1 MSSKGKSGY
10 GSVWTLVLVIFFE
23 VAVVL
28 FLVSAD
34 YARDGTVKEGAWISE
49 ALGDGT
55 NREIQRRADAMYED
69 TVIRWELTEWFHRL
83 FIPSDAERNGSRGL
97 ETLGDFS
104 DLGDLGSGSV
114 FSVAESRWSAFLDM
128 TYWTMRRIALF
139 TIWLPVWLPAFV
151 IAGVCGWLE
160 RAVKKTDFGYTSPVL
175 FANSWKAL
183 ICALLLLLVSFLCPM
198 PMPPSIVPALLGFM
212 AILVGLCLGN
222 VQKRI

>member
-1 MSSKGKSGY
+1 MSSIGNCVF
-10 GSVWTLVLVIFFE
+10 GSVWTLILVIFFE

-49 ALGDGT
+49 ALGDET

-83 FIPSDAERNGSRGL
+83 FIPSDSERDGSRGL
-97 ETLGDFS
+97 ETLGE
-104 DLGDLGSGSV
+104 LGDLGSGSV

-175 FANSWKAL
+175 FANSWRAL

>member
-10 GSVWTLVLVIFFE
+10 GSVWTLILVIFFE
-23 VAVVL
+23 IAVVL

-34 YARDGTVKEGAWISE
+34 YARDGTLKEGAWISV
-49 ALGDGT
+49 ALGDET
-55 NREIQRRADAMYED
+55 NLEIQRRADAMYEN
-69 TVIRWELTEWFHRL
+69 TVIRWELTEWFYRL
-83 FIPSDAERNGSRGL
+83 FIPSESERENSLGL
-97 ETLGDFS
+97 ETLGDME
-104 DLGDLGSGSV
+104 SGTSI

-151 IAGVCGWLE
+151 IAGICGWLE

>member
-1 MSSKGKSGY
+1 MSSKGKGGY
-10 GSVWTLVLVIFFE
+10 GSVWTLILVFFFE

-34 YARDGTVKEGAWISE
+34 YARDSTVKEGAWISE
-49 ALGDGT
+49 ALGDET

-83 FIPSDAERNGSRGL
+83 FIPSESERDGSRGL
-97 ETLGDFS
+97 ETLGE
-104 DLGDLGSGSV
+104 LGDLGSGSV

>member
-1 MSSKGKSGY
+1 MSSKGKGGY
-10 GSVWTLVLVIFFE
+10 GSVWTLILVIFFE

-49 ALGDGT
+49 ALGDET

-69 TVIRWELTEWFHRL
+69 TVIRWELTEWFYRL
-83 FIPSDAERNGSRGL
+83 FIPSESERDGSRGL
-97 ETLGDFS
+97 ETLGE
-104 DLGDLGSGSV
+104 LGDLGSGSV

-151 IAGVCGWLE
+151 IAGICGWLE

-175 FANSWKAL
+175 FANSWRAL

>member
-10 GSVWTLVLVIFFE
+10 GSVWTLILVIFFE

-49 ALGDGT
+49 ALGDET

-69 TVIRWELTEWFHRL
+69 TVIRWALTEWFHRL
-83 FIPSDAERNGSRGL
+83 FIPSESERDGSRGL
-97 ETLGDFS
+97 ETLGE
-104 DLGDLGSGSV
+104 LGDLGSGSV

-175 FANSWKAL
+175 FANSWRAL

>member
-10 GSVWTLVLVIFFE
+10 GSVWTLILVIFFE
-23 VAVVL
+23 IAVVL

-34 YARDGTVKEGAWISE
+34 YARDGTLKEGAWISE
-49 ALGDGT
+49 ALGDET

-83 FIPSDAERNGSRGL
+83 FIPSDSERDGSRGL
-97 ETLGDFS
+97 ETLGE
-104 DLGDLGSGSV
+104 LGDLGSGSV

-175 FANSWKAL
+175 FANSWRAL

>member
-10 GSVWTLVLVIFFE
+10 GSVWTLILVIFFE
-23 VAVVL
+23 IAVVL

-34 YARDGTVKEGAWISE
+34 YARDGTLKEGAWISE
-49 ALGDGT
+49 ALGDET
-55 NREIQRRADAMYED
+55 NLEIQRRADAMYED

-83 FIPSDAERNGSRGL
+83 FIPSDSERDGSRGL
-97 ETLGDFS
+97 ETLGE
-104 DLGDLGSGSV
+104 LGDLGNGSV

>member
-1 MSSKGKSGY
+1 MSSKGKSGN
-10 GSVWTLVLVIFFE
+10 GSIWTLILVIFFE
-23 VAVVL
+23 IAVVL

-34 YARDGTVKEGAWISE
+34 YARDGTLKEGAWISE
-49 ALGDGT
+49 SLGDET
-55 NREIQRRADAMYED
+55 NREIQRRADALYED
-69 TVIRWELTEWFHRL
+69 TVIRWELTDWFYRL
-83 FIPSDAERNGSRGL
+83 FIPSESQRESSRGL
-97 ETLGDFS
+97 ENLGE
-104 DLGDLGSGSV
+104 LGDLGNGDSI

-151 IAGVCGWLE
+151 IAGICGWLE

-175 FANSWKAL
+175 FAHSWRAM

-198 PMPPSIVPALLGFM
+198 PMPPLIVPALLGFM

>member
-10 GSVWTLVLVIFFE
+10 GSVWTLILVIFFE

-49 ALGDGT
+49 ALGDET

-69 TVIRWELTEWFHRL
+69 TVIRWELTEWFYRL
-83 FIPSDAERNGSRGL
+83 FIPSESERDGSRGL
-97 ETLGDFS
+97 ETLGE
-104 DLGDLGSGSV
+104 LGDLGSGSV

>member
-10 GSVWTLVLVIFFE
+10 GSVWTLILVIFFE

-49 ALGDGT
+49 ALGDET

-69 TVIRWELTEWFHRL
+69 TVIRWELTEWFYRL
-83 FIPSDAERNGSRGL
+83 FIPSESERDGSRGL
-97 ETLGDFS
+97 ETLGE
-104 DLGDLGSGSV
+104 LGDLGSGSV

-212 AILVGLCLGN
+212 TILVGLCLGN

>member
-10 GSVWTLVLVIFFE
+10 GSVWTLILVIFFE

-49 ALGDGT
+49 ALGDET

-83 FIPSDAERNGSRGL
+83 FIPSDSERDGSRGL
-97 ETLGDFS
+97 ETLGE
-104 DLGDLGSGSV
+104 LGDLGSGSV

-175 FANSWKAL
+175 FANSWRAL

>member
-10 GSVWTLVLVIFFE
+10 GSVWTLILVIFFE

-49 ALGDGT
+49 ALGDET

-83 FIPSDAERNGSRGL
+83 FIPSESERDGSRGL
-97 ETLGDFS
+97 ETLGE
-104 DLGDLGSGSV
+104 LGDLGSGSV

>member
-10 GSVWTLVLVIFFE
+10 GSVWTLILVIFFE

-49 ALGDGT
+49 ALGDET

-69 TVIRWELTEWFHRL
+69 TVIRWELTEWFYRL
-83 FIPSDAERNGSRGL
+83 FIPSESERENSLGL
-97 ETLGDFS
+97 ETLGDME
-104 DLGDLGSGSV
+104 SGTSI

-128 TYWTMRRIALF
+128 TYWAMRRIALF

-151 IAGVCGWLE
+151 IAGICGWFE

-183 ICALLLLLVSFLCPM
+183 IYALLLLLVSFLCPM

>member
-1 MSSKGKSGY
+1 MSSKGKIGY
-10 GSVWTLVLVIFFE
+10 GSVWTLILVIFFE
-23 VAVVL
+23 IAVVL

-34 YARDGTVKEGAWISE
+34 YARDGTLKEGAWISE
-49 ALGDGT
+49 ALGDET
-55 NREIQRRADAMYED
+55 NLEIQRRADAMYEN
-69 TVIRWELTEWFHRL
+69 TVIRWELTEWFYRL
-83 FIPSDAERNGSRGL
+83 FIPSESERENSLGL
-97 ETLGDFS
+97 ETLGDME
-104 DLGDLGSGSV
+104 SGTSI

-151 IAGVCGWLE
+151 IAGICGWFE

-175 FANSWKAL
+175 FANSWKGL

>member
-10 GSVWTLVLVIFFE
+10 GSVWTLILVIFFE
-23 VAVVL
+23 IAVVL

-49 ALGDGT
+49 ALGDET

-69 TVIRWELTEWFHRL
+69 TVIRWELTDWFHRL
-83 FIPSDAERNGSRGL
+83 FIPSESERDGSRGL
-97 ETLGDFS
+97 ETLGE
-104 DLGDLGSGSV
+104 LGDLGSGSV

-151 IAGVCGWLE
+151 IAGVCGWFE
-160 RAVKKTDFGYTSPVL
+160 RAVKKTEFGYTSPVL
-175 FANSWKAL
+175 FANSWRAL

>member
-10 GSVWTLVLVIFFE
+10 GSVWTLILVIFFE
-23 VAVVL
+23 IAVVL

-34 YARDGTVKEGAWISE
+34 YARDGTLKEGAWISE
-49 ALGDGT
+49 ALGDET
-55 NREIQRRADAMYED
+55 NLEIQRRADAMYED
-69 TVIRWELTEWFHRL
+69 TVIRWELTDWFYRL
-83 FIPSDAERNGSRGL
+83 FIPSESERDGSRGL
-97 ETLGDFS
+97 ETLGD
-104 DLGDLGSGSV
+104 LGNGSV

>member
-49 ALGDGT
+49 ALGDET

-97 ETLGDFS
+97 ETLGE
-104 DLGDLGSGSV
+104 LGDLGSGSV

>member
-10 GSVWTLVLVIFFE
+10 GSVWTLILVIFFE
-23 VAVVL
+23 IAVVL

-34 YARDGTVKEGAWISE
+34 YARDGTLKEGAWISE
-49 ALGDGT
+49 ALGDET
-55 NREIQRRADAMYED
+55 NLEIQRRADAMYED
-69 TVIRWELTEWFHRL
+69 TVIRWELTEWFYRL
-83 FIPSDAERNGSRGL
+83 FIPSESERDGSRGL
-97 ETLGDFS
+97 ETLGD
-104 DLGDLGSGSV
+104 LGNGSV

-151 IAGVCGWLE
+151 IAGICGWLE

>member
-10 GSVWTLVLVIFFE
+10 GSVWTLILVIFFE

-49 ALGDGT
+49 ALGDET

-83 FIPSDAERNGSRGL
+83 FIPSESERDGSRGL
-97 ETLGDFS
+97 ETLGE
-104 DLGDLGSGSV
+104 LGDLGSGSV

-175 FANSWKAL
+175 FANSWKTL

>member
-10 GSVWTLVLVIFFE
+10 GSVWTLILVIFFE

-49 ALGDGT
+49 ALGDET

-83 FIPSDAERNGSRGL
+83 FIPSESERDGSRGL
-97 ETLGDFS
+97 ETLGE
-104 DLGDLGSGSV
+104 LGDLGSGSV

-175 FANSWKAL
+175 FANSWRAL

>member
-1 MSSKGKSGY
+1 MSSKDKSGY
-10 GSVWTLVLVIFFE
+10 GSVCTLILVIFFE

-49 ALGDGT
+49 ALGDET

-69 TVIRWELTEWFHRL
+69 TVIRWELTEWFYRL
-83 FIPSDAERNGSRGL
+83 FIPSESERDGSRGL
-97 ETLGDFS
+97 ETLGE
-104 DLGDLGSGSV
+104 LGDLGSGSV

-175 FANSWKAL
+175 FANSWRAL
-183 ICALLLLLVSFLCPM
+183 IYALLLLLVSFLCPM

>member
-10 GSVWTLVLVIFFE
+10 GSVWTLILVIFIE
-23 VAVVL
+23 IAVVL

-34 YARDGTVKEGAWISE
+34 YARDGTLKEGAWISE
-49 ALGDGT
+49 ALGDET
-55 NREIQRRADAMYED
+55 NLEIQRRADAMYED
-69 TVIRWELTEWFHRL
+69 TVIRWELTDWFYRL
-83 FIPSDAERNGSRGL
+83 FIPSESERDGSRGL
-97 ETLGDFS
+97 ETLGD
-104 DLGDLGSGSV
+104 LGNGSV

>member
-10 GSVWTLVLVIFFE
+10 GSVWTLILVIFFE
-23 VAVVL
+23 IAVVL

-34 YARDGTVKEGAWISE
+34 YARDGTLKEGAWISE
-49 ALGDGT
+49 ALGDET

-83 FIPSDAERNGSRGL
+83 FIPSDSERDGSRGL
-97 ETLGDFS
+97 ETLGE
-104 DLGDLGSGSV
+104 LGDLGSGSV
-114 FSVAESRWSAFLDM
+114 FSVAASRWSAFLDM
-128 TYWTMRRIALF
+128 PYWTMRRIALF

-175 FANSWKAL
+175 FANSWRAL

>member
-10 GSVWTLVLVIFFE
+10 GSVWTLILVIFFE
-23 VAVVL
+23 IAVVL

-34 YARDGTVKEGAWISE
+34 YARDGTLKEGAWISE
-49 ALGDGT
+49 ALGDET
-55 NREIQRRADAMYED
+55 NLEIQRRADAMYED
-69 TVIRWELTEWFHRL
+69 TVIRWELTEWFYRL
-83 FIPSDAERNGSRGL
+83 FIPSESERDGSRGL
-97 ETLGDFS
+97 ETLGEF
-104 DLGDLGSGSV
+104 GDIGNGSV

-151 IAGVCGWLE
+151 IAGICGWLE

>member
-10 GSVWTLVLVIFFE
+10 GSVWTLILVIFFE
-23 VAVVL
+23 IAVVL

-34 YARDGTVKEGAWISE
+34 YARDGTLKEGAWISE
-49 ALGDGT
+49 ALGDET
-55 NREIQRRADAMYED
+55 NLEIQRRADAMYED

-83 FIPSDAERNGSRGL
+83 FIPSDSERDGSRGL
-97 ETLGDFS
+97 ETLGE
-104 DLGDLGSGSV
+104 LGDLGSGSV

>member
-1 MSSKGKSGY
+1 MSSKDKSGY
-10 GSVWTLVLVIFFE
+10 GSVCTLILVIFFE

-49 ALGDGT
+49 ALGDET

-69 TVIRWELTEWFHRL
+69 TVIRWELTEWFSRL
-83 FIPSDAERNGSRGL
+83 FIPSDSERDGSRGL
-97 ETLGDFS
+97 ETLGE
-104 DLGDLGSGSV
+104 LGDLGSGSV

-175 FANSWKAL
+175 FANSWRAL
-183 ICALLLLLVSFLCPM
+183 IYALLLLLVSFLCPM